1 MKTKKEIPLLAV
13 VLLPFIYI
21 SLIWHTLPES
31 VPIHWNIHGAPD
43 GYGSKMTL
51 LVLSGL
57 LPVFTYVIF
66 SILPVIDPKRQI
78 NSMGSKYY
86 ALKFIVTL
94 LMSALAILIIYM
106 SGNKNTGEQSL
117 IFLLL
122 GVFYTVLGNYF
133 KTIKPNYFIGIR
145 TPWTLENENVWK
157 KTHVLAGKWW
167 FAGGLVVIISTLVLN
182 EQMISIAFIAI
193 TVIIAVV
200 PAVYSYILYRRENKV
215 IDTI

>member
-1 MKTKKEIPLLAV
+1 MKTKKEISLLAV

-43 GYGSKMTL
+43 RYGSKMTL

-66 SILPVIDPKRQI
+66 SILPVIDPKKQI

-86 ALKFIVTL
+86 ALKFLVTL

-167 FAGGLVVIISTLVLN
+167 FAGGLVVIILTLVLN